1 MVRRRYLL
9 ISDIHSNEE
18 ALSAVLRAVARKK
31 YDSVLCLGDLVGY
44 GGSPNQVIR
53 RIQKIKNLKIVRGN
67 HDKAVID
74 SSLMANFNN
83 SAKVAVKWTIS
94 TLTKENLNY
103 LKKLSKGPME
113 IEKGLIV
120 CHGSPIDEDYYLFSE
135 FDAYQAFE
143 SFNFDVCFF
152 GHTHYPCMFS
162 LTEKGVVFSHLRG
175 NYYEETLKKGVRY
188 LINPGS
194 VGQPRDRNPQSSFAE
209 YYPETR
215 KFVFR
220 RIDYDIEKAKR
231 KILKENLPESLAN
244 RLEIGS

>member
-18 ALSAVLRAVARKK
+18 ALSAVLRAVSRKK
-31 YDSVLCLGDLVGY
+31 YDSVLCLGDVVGY

-53 RIQKIKNLKIVRGN
+53 RIQKIKNLKIIRGN

-83 SAKVAVKWTIS
+83 SAKVAVKWTMS

-103 LKKLSKGPME
+103 LKSIPKGPLE
-113 IEKGLIV
+113 IEKGVIV

-135 FDAYQAFE
+135 FDAYQVFE
-143 SFNFDVCFF
+143 AFNFDVCFF
-152 GHTHYPCMFS
+152 GHTHYPCMFA
-162 LTEKGVVFSHLRG
+162 LTEKGVVFRHLRED
-175 NYYEETLKKGVRY
+175 YYEEILKKGVRY

-194 VGQPRDRNPQSSFAE
+194 VGQPRDRIPQSAFGE

-220 RIDYDIEKAKR
+220 RVEYDIEKAKR
-231 KILKENLPESLAN
+231 RILKENLPESLAN